1 MRALAIMYHDVVADG
16 DLDASGFP
24 GKWANLYKLD
34 KTQFAQHLA
43 AIRDAIGDRLPDLVE
58 NREEWLARRPFFL
71 TFDDGGVS
79 AYSVTAGLLE
89 QHGWRGHFFMTAGRI
104 DTPGFLNR
112 DQLRTLRQRG
122 HVIGSHSCSHP
133 QRISNLND
141 AQLAREWGESTRLLA
156 ESVGEPIITASVP
169 GGFYSERVAEAAA
182 AAGIRYLFTSE
193 PTDKTWTVED
203 CLVLGRYFVQRNTP
217 AELAADFAR
226 GSFVPRAKQAAWWSI
241 KKAVKSSGGAYFRLK
256 ELVIGR

>member
-1 MRALAIMYHDVVADG
+1 MRALAIMYHDVLADG
-16 DLDASGFP
+16 DHDASGFP
-24 GKWANLYKLD
+24 GKWADLYKLD
-34 KTQFAQHLA
+34 KEQFARHLA

-58 NREEWLARRPFFL
+58 HREEWLARRAFFL

-79 AYSVTAGLLE
+79 AYGVTAALLE
-89 QHGWRGHFFMTAGRI
+89 QHGWRGHFFITTDRI
-104 DTPGFLNR
+104 ETPGFLNH
-112 DQLRTLRQRG
+112 DQLRSLRQRG

-133 QRISNLND
+133 KRISSCSD
-141 AQLAREWGESTRLLA
+141 AELAHEWGESTKVLA
-156 ESVGEPIITASVP
+156 GIVGEPIVAASVP
-169 GGFYSERVAEAAA
+169 GGFYSRRVAEAAA

-193 PTDKTWTVED
+193 PTDKTWIVED

-226 GSFVPRAKQAAWWSI
+226 GSFVPRAKQAAWWSV